1 MDDFSQEVKID
12 MAYIANVVGNDNL
25 KEYLNQVEISDAILF
40 YVIPWVATIA
50 VVANILVALPCGI
63 IYLKTKKKNHK
74 PAFVFIG
81 FLALIDVILAR
92 YVKCKLV
99 SEICFF
105 LQFTIVFFWQP
116 APPPSF

>member
-1 MDDFSQEVKID
+1 MMDDCSQEVKID
-12 MAYIANVVGNDNL
+12 KAFIANVVGDDNL
-25 KEYLNQVEISDAILF
+25 QAYLNLAELSDAILF
-40 YVIPWVATIA
+40 YVIPWVASIA

-92 YVKCKLV
+92 YVECSIV
-99 SEICFF
+99 S
-105 LQFTIVFFWQP
+105 
-116 APPPSF
+116 